1 MQTRIIYIDEQP
13 IEVSEEVYRAFKRPA
28 WAERKRRIVRRKHE
42 ISLEVYGGKIVAPDF
57 EDRLLDSLALK
68 DALSSLAPTERDLID
83 ALFYAGMTEREYAS
97 QIGISQKNVNTRKQR
112 ILDKLRAF
120 LAA

>member
-13 IEVSEEVYRAFKRPA
+13 IEVTEEVYRAFKRPA
-28 WAERKRRIVRRKHE
+28 WAERKRRLVRRKHE
-42 ISLEVYGGKIVAPDF
+42 VSLETYGAAIVAPDF

-68 DALSSLAPTERDLID
+68 DALSSLAPAERDLIE
-83 ALFYAGMTEREYAS
+83 ALFYIGMTEREYAAK
-97 QIGISQKNVNTRKQR
+97 IGISQKNVNARKQR
-112 ILDKLRAF
+112 ILGKLRAF